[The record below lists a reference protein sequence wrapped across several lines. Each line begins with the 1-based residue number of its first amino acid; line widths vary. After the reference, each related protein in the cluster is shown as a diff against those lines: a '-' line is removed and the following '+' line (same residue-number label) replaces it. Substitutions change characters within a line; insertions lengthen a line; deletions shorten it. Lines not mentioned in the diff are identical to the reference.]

1 MSSVETVPS
10 NKNVFAP
17 APDQPLRQFV
27 SKALQN
33 YFHQLDGH
41 APANLYE
48 LVMEEV
54 EIPLIQAVLE
64 YTRGN
69 QSKAAAILGISR
81 STLRKK
87 LQAYNL

>member
-17 APDQPLRQFV
+17 EPDQPLRQFV
-27 SKALQN
+27 AQALQN

-41 APANLYE
+41 APSNLYE

-54 EIPLIQAVLE
+54 ETPLFQAFLKH
-64 YTRGN
+64 TRGN
-69 QSKAAAILGISR
+69 QSKAAAILGMSR